1 MTVPMLVVPCLAS
14 LALYLLAWCLV
25 VPRLLARRPAARHPV
40 DLPGLTILKPLC
52 GVDEDLE
59 RNLATFLDLEHA
71 PLQIVFGVADPLD
84 PALAIVRRLVR
95 ARPGRDVSIVVGRT
109 TAAPSP
115 KIALLEALLPHARH
129 PVVLLS
135 DSNVRLA
142 GSEPA
147 AILPLF
153 ADPTVG
159 MVYQPV
165 VARGERTV
173 AAAIENLHYTEYAAF
188 LTIGIH
194 ALVRQHTVN
203 GKGMWLRRTTL
214 DSIDGFTAVRDSGA
228 DDYELGRQVQAAGW
242 GLVPAAMPVGVVQRD
257 WSWRSLLARNL
268 RHAGLR
274 LRICPLA
281 YPLELLVNPVAWAL
295 PLVCVPRLAPL
306 ALAAIALKLALELS
320 ATRLLRGQ
328 GLASRFVAVALLKDV
343 VMFACWFVAVFQR
356 TATWRD
362 RTYRLLPGGRI
373 ELVAT
378 PAGALEAAGALE
390 TAA

>member
-1 MTVPMLVVPCLAS
+1 
-14 LALYLLAWCLV
+14 
-25 VPRLLARRPAARHPV
+25 
-40 DLPGLTILKPLC
+40 
-52 GVDEDLE
+52 
-59 RNLATFLDLEHA
+59 
-71 PLQIVFGVADPLD
+71 
-84 PALAIVRRLVR
+84 
-95 ARPGRDVSIVVGRT
+95 
-109 TAAPSP
+109 
-115 KIALLEALLPHARH
+115 
-129 PVVLLS
+129 
-135 DSNVRLA
+135 
-142 GSEPA
+142 
-147 AILPLF
+147 
-153 ADPTVG
+153 

-306 ALAAIALKLALELS
+306 AVAVIALKLALELS

-328 GLASRFVAVALLKDV
+328 GLAPRFVAVALLKDV

-362 RTYRLLPGGRI
+362 RTYRFLPGGRI
-373 ELVAT
+373 ELVTA

>member
-1 MTVPMLVVPCLAS
+1 MTVPSLLAIPCLAS
-14 LALYLLAWCLV
+14 LALYLLAWLLV
-25 VPRLLARRPAARHPV
+25 VPRLLARRRAAVGPG

-52 GVDEDLE
+52 GLDEDLAA
-59 RNLATFLDLEHA
+59 NLATFLDLDHG

-84 PALAIVRRLVR
+84 PALPIVRRLVR
-95 ARPGRDVSIVVGRT
+95 ARPGRDVAIVVGRT
-109 TAAPSP
+109 SDAPSP

-135 DSNVRLA
+135 DSNVRLE

-153 ADPTVG
+153 ADPDVG

-165 VARGERTV
+165 VARGERTL
-173 AAAIENLHYTEYAAF
+173 AAAIENLHYTEFAAF

-203 GKGMWLRRTTL
+203 GKGMWLRRATL
-214 DSIDGFTAVRDSGA
+214 DAIDGFATVRDSGA

-257 WSWRSLLARNL
+257 WSWRSLMSRSL

-295 PLVCVPRLAPL
+295 PIACVPGMQRLAL
-306 ALAAIALKLALELS
+306 GAILLKLCLELS
-320 ATRLLRGQ
+320 ATRLLRGES
-328 GLASRFVAVALLKDV
+328 LAPRFVAVALLKDL
-343 VMFACWFVAVFQR
+343 VMFACWFVALFQR
-356 TATWRD
+356 TASWRD

-373 ELVAT
+373 EAL
-378 PAGALEAAGALE
+378 PAPLPAPVGVLE

>member
-1 MTVPMLVVPCLAS
+1 MTVPSLVAIPCLAS
-14 LALYLLAWCLV
+14 LSLYLLAWMLV
-25 VPRLLARRPAARHPV
+25 VPRLLARRRAAVGPV

-52 GVDEDLE
+52 GLDEDLAT
-59 RNLATFLDLEHA
+59 NLASFLDLDHE

-95 ARPGRDVSIVVGRT
+95 SRPGLDVAIVVGRT

-135 DSNVRLA
+135 DSNVRLE

-173 AAAIENLHYTEYAAF
+173 AAAIENLHYTEFAAF

-203 GKGMWLRRTTL
+203 GKGMWLRRAAL
-214 DSIDGFTAVRDSGA
+214 DTIDGFATVRDSGA

-257 WSWRSLLARNL
+257 WSWRSLLSRSL

-281 YPLELLVNPVAWAL
+281 YPLELLVNPVAWA
-295 PLVCVPRLAPL
+295 VPL
-306 ALAAIALKLALELS
+306 ACLPGWQRFALGAIVVKLCLELS
-320 ATRLLRGQ
+320 ATRLLRGAS
-328 GLASRFVAVALLKDV
+328 LAPRFVAVALLKDV
-343 VMFACWFVAVFQR
+343 VMFACWFVALFQR
-356 TATWRD
+356 TACWHD

-373 ELVAT
+373 EALPTPLPAT
-378 PAGALEAAGALE
+378 VPALE